1 MSEGERL
8 FAWARQLEDAAARWL
23 CPGPTEEEARLL
35 NLVVLEQFVEG
46 LPEATARWV
55 RCHQVPDLT
64 TAVTLAEDHLVAEP
78 PPAPQASRPRGGAAC
93 CCRLLLPPAARRR
106 GGMVGW
112 TERAGGCSPRNPFAV
127 LLPAAN
133 ADRPDA
139 NPEPRGAAQTRLLE
153 VRTAGTS
160 APGLPA
166 NGGRSGVP
174 RCWGSST
181 RSQSGRDIPHTGKV
195 SRGYTPR
202 FGGLAVCRPCFTK
215 AWFALGHCWK
225 QSRWS

>member
-1 MSEGERL
+1 MSEGERP

-23 CPGPTEEEARLL
+23 CRGPTEEEARLL

-78 PPAPQASRPRGGAAC
+78 PPAPQASRPRGGASERPPLPPAAAAC
-93 CCRLLLPPAARRR
+93 WCHLLLPPAARRR

-139 NPEPRGAAQTRLLE
+139 NPKP
-153 VRTAGTS
+153 
-160 APGLPA
+160 
-166 NGGRSGVP
+166 
-174 RCWGSST
+174 
-181 RSQSGRDIPHTGKV
+181 
-195 SRGYTPR
+195 
-202 FGGLAVCRPCFTK
+202 
-215 AWFALGHCWK
+215 
-225 QSRWS
+225 